1 MSDSFTNKEDAATPH
16 IDYMETLKNY
26 MNNIDP
32 NTLNKYIGETKDLL
46 SSQSDIM
53 DTFKSMKPMMSQVSE
68 MMSNF
73 KDTFGII

>member
-1 MSDSFTNKEDAATPH
+1 
-16 IDYMETLKNY
+16 